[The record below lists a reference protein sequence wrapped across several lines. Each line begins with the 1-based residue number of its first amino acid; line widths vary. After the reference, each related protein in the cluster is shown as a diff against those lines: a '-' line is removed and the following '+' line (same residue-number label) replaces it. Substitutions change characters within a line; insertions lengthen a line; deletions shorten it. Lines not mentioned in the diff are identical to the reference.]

1 MRDSD
6 RANRR
11 NVDQTEVAMSTG
23 PDDRAGQPAGPAG
36 DGPEPSASQTETER
50 VDRRLLELLV
60 CPVTKGLLE
69 YDATRQE
76 LISRK
81 ARLAYPIRRGVPH
94 LLPSE
99 ARHLDD

>member
-1 MRDSD
+1 MADL
-6 RANRR
+6 
-11 NVDQTEVAMSTG
+11 
-23 PDDRAGQPAGPAG
+23 PDDEAAPGRDPK
-36 DGPEPSASQTETER
+36 EPER

-60 CPVTKGLLE
+60 CPVTKTSLD
-69 YDATRQE
+69 YDEKRQE

>member
-1 MRDSD
+1 MADL
-6 RANRR
+6 
-11 NVDQTEVAMSTG
+11 
-23 PDDRAGQPAGPAG
+23 
-36 DGPEPSASQTETER
+36 PEDEPTASGGSKEPER

-60 CPVTKGLLE
+60 CPVTKTSLD
-69 YDATRQE
+69 YDEARQE

-94 LLPSE
+94 LLASE

>member
-1 MRDSD
+1 MDSAPES
-6 RANRR
+6 RP
-11 NVDQTEVAMSTG
+11 VDEG
-23 PDDRAGQPAGPAG
+23 
-36 DGPEPSASQTETER
+36 EPSPQPTER

-60 CPVTKGLLE
+60 CPVTKTSLD
-69 YDATRQE
+69 YDEARQE